1 MHFDLLALAVM
12 VYTVYIIDQCKMH
25 YNTKVAFL
33 NAIFGLLFNDLCFLI
48 YASYVLF
55 TAIISKYK
63 TCKLIKIKICVK
75 HFTYLQ
81 HDNELT
87 FFAQF
92 KV

>member
-33 NAIFGLLFNDLCFLI
+33 NAIFRLLFNDLCFLI

-55 TAIISKYK
+55 IPLLS
-63 TCKLIKIKICVK
+63 LNIK
-75 HFTYLQ
+75 HA
-81 HDNELT
+81 NEL
-87 FFAQF
+87 
-92 KV
+92 K